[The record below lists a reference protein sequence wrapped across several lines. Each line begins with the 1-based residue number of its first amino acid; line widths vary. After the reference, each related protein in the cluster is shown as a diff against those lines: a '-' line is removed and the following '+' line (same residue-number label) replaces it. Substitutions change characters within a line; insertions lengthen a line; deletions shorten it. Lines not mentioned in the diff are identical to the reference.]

1 MKFTTHRHNPEER
14 MEIARAYLENDLTL
28 AETANIYGISTR
40 SLKNW
45 VKNLRMS
52 EKNVNFAVRK
62 RKQRMAEQLLSIPKS
77 HAKDIKLTVMQPKS
91 VEELER
97 ELSRVKKELAEEKM
111 RVIALNTLIDVA
123 EENGYRIRKKSGA
136 KQ

>member
-1 MKFTTHRHNPEER
+1 

-28 AETANIYGISTR
+28 AETALMYGISSR
-40 SLKNW
+40 SLDSW

-62 RKQRMAEQLLSIPKS
+62 RKQRMAEAILSQPQTSAENPKS
-77 HAKDIKLTVMQPKS
+77 SDMQPKS

-97 ELSRVKKELAEEKM
+97 ELARVKKELAEEKM